1 MQPFF
6 FQAWDIEMTNNVF
19 FIVTGILAVL
29 AIILFMRSGSS
40 NSLTEQKRAE
50 VRRKRAALRS
60 KENQARK
67 PEDNS

>member
-1 MQPFF
+1 
-6 FQAWDIEMTNNVF
+6 MTNNVF

-40 NSLTEQKRAE
+40 NSLTEQKRAD

-60 KENQARK
+60 RENQTRQ
-67 PEDNS
+67 PEDDS